1 MDCGEEDRVNW
12 GGDPKEGMED
22 DGWSDWVKP
31 SSFLFVPP
39 RIDGQM
45 TRAVHAADS
54 DRGDEGV
61 ACAGNPILIDQQDW
75 IGRLQL

>member
-1 MDCGEEDRVNW
+1 M
-12 GGDPKEGMED
+12 
-22 DGWSDWVKP
+22 
-31 SSFLFVPP
+31 PP